1 MLISTRPTLT
11 TAALLP
17 GARMRTSPEQAMR
30 AVYKMRSRAATVAPE
45 HAELYR
51 RLLCRVMTAAT
62 DALDGDR
69 GGLARMH
76 QRLRAAI
83 VIKAGR
89 VHHVRTRP

>member
-1 MLISTRPTLT
+1 MDT
-11 TAALLP
+11 TALLP
-17 GARMRTSPEQAMR
+17 GARMRTTPEQAMR
-30 AVYKMRSRAATVAPE
+30 AVYTMRRATVAPQ

-51 RLLCRVMTAAT
+51 RLLALVMSAAT

-83 VIKAGR
+83 AIKAGR
-89 VHHVRTRP
+89 ITT